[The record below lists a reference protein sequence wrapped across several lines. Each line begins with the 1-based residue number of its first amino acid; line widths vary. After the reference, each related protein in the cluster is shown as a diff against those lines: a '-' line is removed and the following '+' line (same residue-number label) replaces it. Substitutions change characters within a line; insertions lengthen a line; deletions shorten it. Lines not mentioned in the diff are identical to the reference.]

1 LDETCERFGFSAL
14 LVLLSLGCLLWLRG
28 WLQLAC
34 RLADKSIKR
43 LCRRDRNRVRGQ
55 RVHELHFAW
64 QARDFATCWKL
75 SRLLSGRRLG
85 PKKRLFSAPSVC
97 CGTDEWISY
106 LRRPGADGGCSAA
119 PRDWQIGL
127 QQHCDPL
134 PCRLRACDLTNAA
147 ADLSSIGHLFRSCK
161 LRKASPSWSFPAS
174 VWRMLFYSGRF
185 ATKQKVGLGAS
196 PPPVVAPSTRR
207 CIFWLLV
214 CIRARG
220 CTPLVWHATSAFTIG
235 KHNGKSGCAGQ
246 RLLHGL
252 DSFSKHFFLH
262 VWRQAGFQVNRPYA
276 YGYAKGRRREHAIM
290 QQSVLCHRLDLA
302 GCSRCTDFFDAANA
316 FASPSHAAL
325 LQFVQAASPDKWTT
339 QILQQRLAD
348 ATLFLQC
355 ADGQLV
361 LGIGSGTL
369 PGDSIACEW
378 FLGVY
383 HQAVDRFAILH
394 VDIPQF
400 VASST
405 AQSLALSAAL
415 RSVRVV
421 QTQKSKKACSDLQGV
436 VPGSICVLRMALLC
450 PFLAKSFVW
459 LVTWAPGFSTMA
471 HWRKNNDSVC
481 MQPEYNDFVFGS
493 KWLNLCALA
502 ALTSL
507 ESYIGAVQSNPLV
520 LFTGPDIRDAFLRAD
535 PAILLAARC
544 SIAIPPPGYEPLPGQ
559 MQCLKNHT
567 SVASLTPRQGW
578 NVVLTSVP
586 TKHWFYIRLNLAGP
600 SMASVSWHMFLR
612 YPISVFFV
620 DLSLRVNGLLPSTLP
635 AHLSVVFVRPG
646 RAAWWYTSTSAC
658 LPISARSASW
668 TLMTSSWL
676 KTICSGICLPTLKCG
691 SSTRVAMDTAF
702 HQAFGAPPA
711 PSAAA
716 AREGGPSKVRVVT
729 ADKEATAIAEHA
741 LKMAVV
747 VEQQLRLTQAAAFRS
762 LPLPVSS
769 EYFKYL
775 QQAYAQY
782 TAQTKGNK
790 GHGLGPP
797 DTFNAAALVDD
808 KAKFDEFLA
817 SCKPGSKPAKLA
829 VLLYRCEKMYGN
841 THKRLL
847 LRLRDH
853 DLEDLLVKH
862 IECTGVE
869 EFHGQRPAGYLA
881 NTAQTLLDSRK

>member
-1 LDETCERFGFSAL
+1 MRAAYGLTLPIPGKVVRLARYLGPRLQYNGALAEEQRLRLHAARAAYAILGGFWRSTRNNRWKGLVFNSMVIGALISGLCSFVLPKSMENALDSQIAL
-14 LVLLSLGCLLWLRG
+14 LARKVLLGGGLMIARILSTSSRSPMQQHFACFSVTPPSSAVQVQRLRLWQQVVKHPERSVCLLG
-28 WLQLAC
+28 
-34 RLADKSIKR
+34 SMF
-43 LCRRDRNRVRGQ
+43 G
-55 RVHELHFAW
+55 EP
-64 QARDFATCWKL
+64 CWGHSK
-75 SRLLSGRRLG
+75 
-85 PKKRLFSAPSVC
+85 PNA
-97 CGTDEWISY
+97 GT
-106 LRRPGADGGCSAA
+106 
-119 PRDWQIGL
+119 
-127 QQHCDPL
+127 QH
-134 PCRLRACDLTNAA
+134 
-147 ADLSSIGHLFRSCK
+147 K
-161 LRKASPSWSFPAS
+161 
-174 VWRMLFYSGRF
+174 Y
-185 ATKQKVGLGAS
+185 VGL
-196 PPPVVAPSTRR
+196 
-207 CIFWLLV
+207 L
-214 CIRARG
+214 
-220 CTPLVWHATSAFTIG
+220 
-235 KHNGKSGCAGQ
+235 
-246 RLLHGL
+246 
-252 DSFSKHFFLH
+252 
-262 VWRQAGFQVNRPYA
+262 
-276 YGYAKGRRREHAIM
+276 
-290 QQSVLCHRLDLA
+290 
-302 GCSRCTDFFDAANA
+302 
-316 FASPSHAAL
+316 
-325 LQFVQAASPDKWTT
+325 
-339 QILQQRLAD
+339 
-348 ATLFLQC
+348 C
-355 ADGQLV
+355 AD
-361 LGIGSGTL
+361 
-369 PGDSIACEW
+369 
-378 FLGVY
+378 
-383 HQAVDRFAILH
+383 
-394 VDIPQF
+394 
-400 VASST
+400 
-405 AQSLALSAAL
+405 
-415 RSVRVV
+415 
-421 QTQKSKKACSDLQGV
+421 
-436 VPGSICVLRMALLC
+436 
-450 PFLAKSFVW
+450 
-459 LVTWAPGFSTMA
+459 
-471 HWRKNNDSVC
+471 
-481 MQPEYNDFVFGS
+481 
-493 KWLNLCALA
+493 LCALA